1 MSTLDDLLLQQ
12 ADIFAKIQAEKA
24 RGRAEALACVIK
36 MVRDY
41 ELTIEDLKD
50 VLSLP
55 ESRAVIRSSTLKV
68 QDPGAKKRGRP
79 RKNQLITTT

>member
-24 RGRAEALACVIK
+24 RGRAEALACVTK

-41 ELTIEDLKD
+41 ELTIED
-50 VLSLP
+50 
-55 ESRAVIRSSTLKV
+55 
-68 QDPGAKKRGRP
+68 
-79 RKNQLITTT
+79 